1 MKRTAIAS
9 LLLLLAVTVASA
21 QVVIIADDYNVTGNG
36 TGFGLDT
43 GVNSGI
49 NPPVTRL
56 TGSAADNLRY
66 IQTGTGK
73 AATAFSVTGNKL
85 EVANAAS
92 SGRFVLSA
100 DGVTPYD
107 FSSALGI
114 GSATPANPVVYDI
127 TISMANYASG
137 IARFSFG
144 LGTED
149 TTVDNQDFCLQLW
162 RPTASADYYRI
173 QKRIDTGSSGLAG
186 DINDLI
192 VDLPPGTRNTEV
204 DFLIRITDAG
214 AETTTFSSQ
223 VQVSLDGGNTWL
235 YDSSTDPALVNGWR
249 LDGSERY
256 FIWDQAPLTG
266 TGRFTYDNF
275 SVTMIPE
282 PSTLALGLLGGLG
295 MLLGRRSRHR

>member
-9 LLLLLAVTVASA
+9 LLLLLAVTVTSA
-21 QVVIIADDYNVTGNG
+21 QVVIIADDYNVAGNG

-56 TGSAADNLRY
+56 AGSVADNLRY
-66 IQTGTGK
+66 IQTATGK
-73 AATAFSVTGNKL
+73 AATAYSVTGNKL
-85 EVANAAS
+85 EVANAAG

-114 GSATPANPVVYDI
+114 DSATPANPVVYDI
-127 TISMANYASG
+127 NISMANYASG

-144 LGTED
+144 LATQDGN
-149 TTVDNQDFCLQLW
+149 VDVWDFGVQLW
-162 RPTASADYYRI
+162 RPTGSADYYRV
-173 QKRIDTGSSGLAG
+173 QKRIDMDSSGLAG

-192 VDLPPGTRNTEV
+192 ADLAPGTRDTEV
-204 DFLIRITDAG
+204 DFLIRVTDAG
-214 AETTTFSSQ
+214 AETITFSSQ

-235 YDSSTDPALVNGWR
+235 YDSSTDPGLVNGWR
-249 LDGSERY
+249 LDGSGRY

-266 TGRFTYDNF
+266 TGKFTYDNF
-275 SVTMIPE
+275 SITLIPE

-295 MLLGRRSRHR
+295 MLLGRRQRHR